1 MMNARRSFPDHSQG
15 TGILTLTAL
24 LLLITAILHAANPPI
39 SESQKI
45 ETLIKY
51 VGEMNEAKFV
61 RNGTVYDAKTAA
73 TFLRQKWG
81 AGGSTVK
88 TARDFIDKVASI
100 SSTSGKPYLIRFKDG
115 SEIKTRELLLA
126 KLAEIENQR

>member
-15 TGILTLTAL
+15 TVILTLTAL
-24 LLLITAILHAANPPI
+24 LLLNTAILHAENPPL

-73 TFLRQKWG
+73 TFFAAKMRSRWF
-81 AGGSTVK
+81 AVK
-88 TARDFIDKVASI
+88 TARDFIEKVVS
-100 SSTSGKPYLIRFKDG
+100 
-115 SEIKTRELLLA
+115 
-126 KLAEIENQR
+126 

>member
-1 MMNARRSFPDHSQG
+1 MINARRSFPDSQG

-24 LLLITAILHAANPPI
+24 LLLITAILHGGNPLI
-39 SESQKI
+39 SENQKI

-81 AGGSTVK
+81 AGGSAVK
-88 TARDFIDKVASI
+88 TARDFIEKVASI
-100 SSTSGKPYLIRFKDG
+100 SSTSGKPYFIRFKNG
-115 SEIKTRELLLA
+115 GEIKSRELLLA